1 MIFLR
6 RYHQYFKEMQPL
18 PLTVFFSLLQASSA
32 FCFYSLLSGAPQF
45 PPASAWYAAATA
57 ILFYVIFRL
66 NDEIKD
72 EDFDKIHHPNRPMVD
87 GRVQYSDL
95 KFLAIF
101 SFALMV
107 ALNFDRGLSTSA
119 AMVLVVFLAMSAHA
133 FYFPDEVR
141 RNFALTLATGGH
153 PMLLIG
159 NFYFYAVY
167 RDATGLSPD
176 AWLVAVSCVL
186 FSLPAMAWEISRK
199 IRAPSQ
205 ETEFPSYSKWWG
217 VRRATLIPIT
227 YLTIISTIYV
237 AIGVGFH
244 FSVFYVIGNLA
255 ISAVTLGIFARFAF
269 APEAK
274 NNHLKLANELYDVAA
289 RLLILGEVAWRIY
302 G

>member
-1 MIFLR
+1 MNVVR
-6 RYHQYFKEMQPL
+6 RYHEYFREMQPL
-18 PLTVFFSLLQASSA
+18 PLTVFFSVLQASSV

-57 ILFYVIFRL
+57 ILFYVIFRI

-72 EDFDKIHHPNRPMVD
+72 EDFDRIHHPTRPMVD
-87 GRVQYSDL
+87 GRVKYSDL

-101 SFALMV
+101 SFVLMV
-107 ALNFDRGLSTSA
+107 ALNFNRGFSTSA
-119 AMVLVVFLAMSAHA
+119 AMMLVVFLAMSAHA

-159 NFYFYAVY
+159 NFYFYSVY
-167 RDATGLSPD
+167 RDLTGLSPNV
-176 AWLVAVSCVL
+176 WLVVVTCLL
-186 FSLPAMAWEISRK
+186 FSFPAMAWEISRK

-217 VRRATLIPIT
+217 ARRATLIPIT
-227 YLTIISTIYV
+227 YLSIISATYL
-237 AIGVGFH
+237 AIGLAFH
-244 FSVFYVIGNLA
+244 FSMFFVLGNLV
-255 ISAVTLGIFARFAF
+255 ISAVALGIFIRFAL

-274 NNHLKLANELYDVAA
+274 NNHLKLTNELYDVAA
-289 RLLILGEVAWRIY
+289 RLLILGEVARRLY